1 MANNKWAGV
10 GAAGGGG
17 GTAGSLPIWSGMVPQ
32 SPLHACTDY
41 FEAASL
47 DPKWEEWDPAANMA
61 VSQAGG
67 SVSMYQPSTPA
78 DDYAGLIQPA
88 PADDQF
94 SVTARLRLSSRFA
107 ASSIVGAVLVG
118 EDLSAATGSPSTGNF
133 LVNMTTIDTAGVRWH
148 ALGYTDFS
156 TFSTS
161 FGYQPTPSTHVAYLR
176 TYIDRIAGQAVFLHS
191 ADGRTWINYLAA
203 SIFPGAVPISAID
216 SIGIAIMNVSGQD
229 ATCFCDMFR
238 VDVSSDMRLP
248 IGGFPQVLL

>member
-1 MANNKWAGV
+1 MAGYKG
-10 GAAGGGG
+10 AGGGG
-17 GTAGSLPIWSGMVPQ
+17 GGGTLTDLPIWSGMVPQ
-32 SPLHACTDY
+32 SPLHAASDY
-41 FEAASL
+41 FEGASI

-88 PADDQF
+88 PADNQF

-133 LVNMTTIDTAGVRWH
+133 MVNMTTIDTAGVRWH

-191 ADGRTWINYLAA
+191 ADGRTWINYPAA
-203 SIFPGAVPISAID
+203 TIFPGAVPISAID

-248 IGGFPQVLL
+248 IGGYIQALV